1 MTDTKAET
9 AVKAE
14 EAKEAKAEAAEVKAE
29 TKAAAETKAEAK
41 EEARPTR
48 KAALGRAGES
58 GDPYVQRLLAMR
70 QGHEL
75 SVTPDP
81 SLAAQREAAKK
92 AIADIDKELADLGFT
107 AE

>member
-9 AVKAE
+9 AKAE
-14 EAKEAKAEAAEVKAE
+14 EAKEAKAEAAE
-29 TKAAAETKAEAK
+29 TKAAAK
-41 EEARPTR
+41 
-48 KAALGRAGES
+48 LGRAGES

-75 SVTPDP
+75 SVAPDP

-92 AIADIDKELADLGFT
+92 AIADIDKELAELGFT